1 VVVLVT
7 TMVVGFVV
15 VVAPGVAVVVVVVA
29 DCVVNVVVDIE
40 TTVVVRVVVVLA
52 LPDSKVKRAQIPAPA
67 IRATTTASNITVPEM
82 YRPPMMNPLLCRNG
96 LFLRCSTCCNPTS
109 SSLLIYRCP
118 SGNDGSPHL
127 PDGGGRTAMVSRSF
141 SGLR

>member
-40 TTVVVRVVVVLA
+40 TTVVVKVVVVLA

-67 IRATTTASNITVPEM
+67 IRAITTASNITVPEM
-82 YRPPMMNPLLCRNG
+82 YRPPMMNPLL
-96 LFLRCSTCCNPTS
+96 
-109 SSLLIYRCP
+109 
-118 SGNDGSPHL
+118 
-127 PDGGGRTAMVSRSF
+127 
-141 SGLR
+141 